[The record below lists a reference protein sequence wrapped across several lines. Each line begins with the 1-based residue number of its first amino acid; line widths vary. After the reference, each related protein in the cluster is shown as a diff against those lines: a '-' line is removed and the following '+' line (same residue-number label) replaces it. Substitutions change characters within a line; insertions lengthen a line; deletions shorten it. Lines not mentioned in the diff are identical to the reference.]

1 MKGHNPMS
9 DATTVEWVCETQTER
24 VEHMFNALNLDHKGL
39 EQVKAAYEA
48 GDKIKACELLIDYYK
63 EKANTNKHIMKP
75 VQPSNETHPAAEQIL
90 QDTFT
95 FQDVTGTVPHQA
107 DGALDWTYRGPNDD
121 QEWAYFLNRHG
132 HLHILLSAYQ
142 KTGNPAYVARINDH
156 IYEWVQVNPYPSE
169 KTGDPRWRGLETM
182 GRINVWAHLF
192 YALAENDAL
201 TPATRILILSSIP
214 DHAHYTQNYHNPG
227 GNWLAMQMCALAN
240 GALQWPEYKNANT
253 WLDYATNTLLPEME
267 KQIYPDGPQKELAS
281 HYHGASLFSFQRY
294 ADLFEKVGR
303 DVPPMW
309 YDGLENMWNYWAYS
323 MRPDGHGVLNNDSN
337 LDFNRPR
344 LLQAAPRYKR
354 PDWAYIASNG
364 QEGEKPAGLP
374 SIMFPWAGQFIMR
387 SGWDAHAHWGVFD
400 VGPWGIGHQHN
411 DKLHL
416 SVAAFGRD
424 ILVDAGRLYYKR
436 DKWRDFIKSTAA
448 HNTLLI
454 DGTNQNND
462 IKEVT
467 EPLSEDVFQIT
478 DTLDFARGDFT
489 AGYTNIEGKATHT
502 RTVVYVRNKFWVVV
516 DHITTDRPRDIQ
528 GLWHFHPHCTVD
540 VQGKT
545 VTSTDADKGNV
556 RITPISL
563 SKWDIEIIKGQE
575 EPFIQGWYSR
585 EYNHKQA
592 TSCAVFK
599 THIEKS
605 ATFAWVITPGKGI
618 VPNIKTGI
626 FTMNDEEATIKIDD
640 TIVQVPLQN
649 GKPTVE

>member
-1 MKGHNPMS
+1 MS
-9 DATTVEWVCETQTER
+9 DATTVEWVYEAHTER
-24 VEHMFNALNLDHKGL
+24 VEHMFNALNLDHEGL
-39 EQVKAAYEA
+39 EHVKAAYEA
-48 GDKIKACELLIDYYK
+48 GDKIKACEILIDYYK
-63 EKANTNKHIMKP
+63 KKANTNKRVIKP
-75 VQPSNETHPAAEQIL
+75 VQPTNETHTAAEQIL

-95 FQDVTGTVPHQA
+95 FQDVTGTVPRQT
-107 DGALDWTYRGPNDD
+107 DGALDWTHRGPNDD

-132 HLHILLSAYQ
+132 HLHTLLGAYQ
-142 KTGNPAYVARINDH
+142 KTGNPAYVTRINNH
-156 IYEWVQVNPYPSE
+156 IYEWVQVNPYPGE
-169 KTGDPRWRGLETM
+169 KTGDPRWRGLETKA
-182 GRINVWAHLF
+182 RITVWAHMF

-214 DHAHYTQNYHNPG
+214 DHAHYTQNYHNAG

-240 GALQWPEYKNANT
+240 GALQWPEYKNANE
-253 WLDYATNTLLPEME
+253 WLDYATRTLLPEME

-294 ADLFEKVGR
+294 ADLFENAGR
-303 DVPPMW
+303 EVPPMW

-337 LDFNRPR
+337 LDFNRPH

-364 QEGEKPAGLP
+364 QEGEKPTGLP

-387 SGWDAHAHWGVFD
+387 SGWDADAHWGVFD

-424 ILVDAGRLYYKR
+424 ILVDAGRLYYKG
-436 DKWRDFIKSTAA
+436 DKWRNFIKSTAA

-454 DGTNQNND
+454 DGANQNND

-467 EPLSEDVFQIT
+467 EPLGEDVYQIT
-478 DTLDFARGDFT
+478 DDLDFARGAFT
-489 AGYTNIEGKATHT
+489 AGYTDIEGQATHT
-502 RTVVYVRNKFWVVV
+502 RSVVYVRNKFWVVV
-516 DHITTDRPRDIQ
+516 DHITTDRPRDIH

-563 SKWDIEIIKGQE
+563 SKWNIEIIKGQE

-592 TSCAVFK
+592 TSCVVFK
-599 THIEKS
+599 THIEKN

-626 FTMNDEEATIKIDD
+626 FTMNDEGATIKIDD
-640 TIVQVPLQN
+640 TMVQVPLQN